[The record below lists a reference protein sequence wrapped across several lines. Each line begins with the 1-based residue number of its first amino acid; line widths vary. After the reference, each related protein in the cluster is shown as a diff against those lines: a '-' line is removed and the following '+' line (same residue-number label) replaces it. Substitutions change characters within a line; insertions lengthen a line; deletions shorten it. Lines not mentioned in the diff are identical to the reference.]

1 MSERLKLWKTKSGYG
16 IFRILSGRSNVFLL
30 TNRTKNILIDT
41 STSHHWNKLLRR
53 LNNLGVTQIDLL
65 VLTHTHFD
73 HAGNAWKIKD
83 KYQAS
88 VIVHRCEASF
98 LESGTMIIPNGTN
111 IITKTL
117 INAFG
122 KLVEPRL
129 NYKPCKFDVLT
140 DEKFELSEFGFQA
153 YILHT
158 PGHSCGSV
166 SVIVDNEIA
175 LVGDTMFGVFK
186 NSIFPPY
193 AEDVSQMIKSW
204 GKLLDTNCYLYLPS
218 HGSANS
224 RQLVLQEYQKKLE
237 SRI

>member
-1 MSERLKLWKTKSGYG
+1 MAVRLKIWKTKSGYE

-30 TNRTKNILIDT
+30 TNGTKNVLIDT
-41 STSHHWNKLLRR
+41 SISHHWNKLLRC
-53 LNNLGVTQIDLL
+53 LNNLGVTHIDLL

-73 HAGNAWKIKD
+73 HAGNAWKIKE
-83 KYQAS
+83 KYQAP

-111 IITKTL
+111 IVTKAL
-117 INAFG
+117 INALG
-122 KLVEPRL
+122 KLVEPKL

-158 PGHSCGSV
+158 PGHSNGSL
-166 SVIVDNEIA
+166 SVIVDHEIA
-175 LVGDTMFGVFK
+175 LVGDAMFGVFK

-193 AEDVSQMIKSW
+193 AEDVPQMIKSW
-204 GKLLDTNCYLYLPS
+204 GKLLDTNCSVFLPS

-224 RQLVLQEYQKKLE
+224 RQLVQKEYQKRLKQN
-237 SRI
+237 

>member
-16 IFRILSGRSNVFLL
+16 IFRILSGRSNVFVL
-30 TNRTKNILIDT
+30 TNGAKNILIDT
-41 STSHHWNKLLRR
+41 GTSRNWNKLIRR
-53 LNNLGVTQIDLL
+53 LDKLGVTHIDYL

-73 HAGNAWKIKD
+73 HAGNAFKIKE

-88 VIVHRCEASF
+88 VIVHRSEASS

-111 IITKTL
+111 IITKAI

-122 KLVEPRL
+122 KLVEPML

-140 DEKFELSEFGFQA
+140 DEKFELSEFGFRA

-175 LVGDTMFGVFK
+175 LVGDAMFGVFK

-204 GKLLDTNCYLYLPS
+204 GILLNTNCSVYLPS

-224 RQLVLQEYQKKLE
+224 RQLVLHEYQKKLE
-237 SRI
+237 MYR